1 MRRCERGTKMA
12 QHKMSS
18 GERRGRLCRTTVLAL
33 LAVTIVAGATTAAG
47 GQTERRLR
55 IAAQRHTDGRTEVAL
70 QQSHGDGQW
79 SDRMLPAQRFVAADT
94 PSWRWL
100 ASSPLTVRTTYGVQE
115 LRIAARRHADGSV
128 EVALQQR
135 HPDGTWGD
143 RLLPARRFIPADVTS
158 GRWLASSPL
167 AELEPPAEA
176 QAPDDPDPRNTAD
189 SEGAGAPEDR
199 DSDSPRALMSPN
211 GVPVAV
217 VGRTVGGYLVRTPC
231 GNTAEITA
239 GEPIEGVRVVLDPGH
254 GGRFEG
260 GAIGPNGVAE
270 HTLNLRLSRAI
281 LAELADRGI
290 AAATTRTGNYGSLL
304 SVRAAF
310 ADALEPDALIS
321 IHHNAP
327 TWQLGD
333 SPGTEVY
340 AQSVDD
346 ETPRA
351 TSERL
356 GGLLYEEI
364 TSALAMFADVSW
376 SRLPDAGV
384 LRVLSPDG
392 GDVYGMILRPATPA
406 VLVEYG
412 YLSNPSE
419 AELFATDDYIGIAA
433 TATANAIEAY
443 LDTDL
448 PGTGFV
454 ERPRVFDPASA
465 PSRCVEVRLE

>member
-1 MRRCERGTKMA
+1 MSAGARRSRF
-12 QHKMSS
+12 
-18 GERRGRLCRTTVLAL
+18 CRTTVLLL
-33 LAVTIVAGATTAAG
+33 LAVTIVAGVTMAAG
-47 GQTERRLR
+47 GQTEHRLR
-55 IAAQRHTDGRTEVAL
+55 IAARRHTDGRTEVAL
-70 QQSHGDGQW
+70 QQHHGEGEW
-79 SDRMLPAQRFVAADT
+79 SDRMLPSQRFVAADAR
-94 PSWRWL
+94 SRRWL
-100 ASSPLTVRTTYGVQE
+100 ASSPLTVVTTYGVQD

-128 EVALQQR
+128 EVALQQQR
-135 HPDGTWGD
+135 PDGTWGD
-143 RLLPARRFIPADVTS
+143 RILPARRIIPANARS

-167 AELEPPAEA
+167 AEPEPLDEA
-176 QAPDDPDPRNTAD
+176 APLGDPDLQTPGG
-189 SEGAGAPEDR
+189 SGPPEDG
-199 DSDSPRALMSPN
+199 DSDSPRALMSPT

-217 VGRTVGGYLVRTPC
+217 LGRTAGGYLVRTPC
-231 GNTAEITA
+231 GNTTVITT
-239 GEPIEGVRVVLDPGH
+239 GDPIEAVRVVLDPGH
-254 GGRFEG
+254 GGRFER
-260 GAIGPNGVAE
+260 GAVGPNGLFE

-281 LAELADRGI
+281 LAELAGRGI

-310 ADALEPDALIS
+310 ANALEADALIS

-327 TWQLGD
+327 TWRLGD

-340 AQSVDD
+340 VQSVDA

-356 GGLLYEEI
+356 GGLLYKEI

-384 LRVLSPDG
+384 LRVLFPDG
-392 GDVYGMILRPATPA
+392 GDAYGMILRPAMPA

-419 AELFATDDYIGIAA
+419 AELFDTDDYIGIAA

-443 LDTDL
+443 LGTDR

-454 ERPRVFDPASA
+454 ERPRVFDPAAA

>member
-1 MRRCERGTKMA
+1 MA
-12 QHKMSS
+12 QHEMSS

-55 IAAQRHTDGRTEVAL
+55 IAAQRHADGSTEVAL

-79 SDRMLPAQRFVAADT
+79 SDRMLPSQRFVAADT

-167 AELEPPAEA
+167 AELEPPGEA
-176 QAPDDPDPRNTAD
+176 QPPDDPDPRNTAD

-199 DSDSPRALMSPN
+199 DSDSPRALMSPT

-217 VGRTVGGYLVRTPC
+217 VRRTVGGYLVRTPC
-231 GNTAEITA
+231 GNTTEITA
-239 GEPIEGVRVVLDPGH
+239 GQPIEGVRVVLDPGH
-254 GGRFEG
+254 GGRWDS
-260 GAIGPNGVAE
+260 GAVGSNGLAE
-270 HTLNLRLSRAI
+270 HDLNLTLGRAI
-281 LAELADRGI
+281 LKELAARGI
-290 AAATTRTGNYGSLL
+290 PAVTTRTGNYGMWL
-304 SVRAAF
+304 SARAEF
-310 ADALEPDALIS
+310 ADATGADALIS

-327 TWQLGD
+327 TWRLGD

-340 AQSVDD
+340 VQSDAD
-346 ETPRA
+346 GTPRA
-351 TSERL
+351 ESARL
-356 GGLLYEEI
+356 GGLLYEEV
-364 TSALAMFADVSW
+364 TRAFAGFEGIAW
-376 SRLPDAGV
+376 SRLPNAGV
-384 LRVLSPDG
+384 LRVLLPDG
-392 GDVYGMILRPATPA
+392 GDAYGMIRRPATPA
-406 VLVEYG
+406 VLLEYG
-412 YLSNPSE
+412 
-419 AELFATDDYIGIAA
+419 
-433 TATANAIEAY
+433 
-443 LDTDL
+443 
-448 PGTGFV
+448 
-454 ERPRVFDPASA
+454 
-465 PSRCVEVRLE
+465 

>member
-1 MRRCERGTKMA
+1 MSAGARRSRFC
-12 QHKMSS
+12 Q
-18 GERRGRLCRTTVLAL
+18 TTVLLL
-33 LAVTIVAGATTAAG
+33 LAVTIVAGVTTAAG
-47 GQTERRLR
+47 GQTENRLR
-55 IAAQRHTDGRTEVAL
+55 IAAQRLTGGRTEVAL
-70 QQSHGDGQW
+70 QQHHGDGEW
-79 SDRMLPAQRFVAADT
+79 RDRMLPSKRFVAADA

-100 ASSPLTVRTTYGVQE
+100 ASSPLAVGTTHGVQE

-143 RLLPARRFIPADVTS
+143 RILPALRFVPADVTT
-158 GRWLASSPL
+158 GRWLASSPV
-167 AELEPPAEA
+167 AEPAPPDEIEPLDEAE
-176 QAPDDPDPRNTAD
+176 PVDDPDPETPGGGEGPTNSD
-189 SEGAGAPEDR
+189 SV
-199 DSDSPRALMSPN
+199 SPRALMSPT

-217 VGRTVGGYLVRTPC
+217 VGRTAGGYLVRTPC
-231 GNTAEITA
+231 GNTAEITT

-254 GGRFEG
+254 GGRFES
-260 GAIGPNGVAE
+260 GAVGPNGLFE
-270 HTLNLRLSRAI
+270 RTLNLRLSNAI
-281 LAELADRGI
+281 LAELAGRGI

-310 ADALEPDALIS
+310 ANALEADTMIS

-327 TWQLGD
+327 TWRLGN

-340 AQSVDD
+340 VQSVDA

-351 TSERL
+351 ESQRL

-392 GDVYGMILRPATPA
+392 GDAYGMILRPAMPA

-433 TATANAIEAY
+433 TATANAIESY
-443 LDTDL
+443 LGTDR

-454 ERPRVFDPASA
+454 ERPRVFDPAAA

>member
-1 MRRCERGTKMA
+1 
-12 QHKMSS
+12 MSP
-18 GERRGRLCRTTVLAL
+18 EAPRGRFFRTTVLAL
-33 LAVTIVAGATTAAG
+33 LVITIVAGVTTAAG
-47 GQTERRLR
+47 GQTEHRLR
-55 IAAQRHTDGRTEVAL
+55 IAAQRLTDGRTEVAL
-70 QQSHGDGQW
+70 QQHHGDGEW
-79 SDRMLPAQRFVAADT
+79 SDRMLPSKRFVAADA

-100 ASSPLTVRTTYGVQE
+100 ASSPLTVGTTHGVQE
-115 LRIAARRHADGSV
+115 LRIAARRHTDGSV

-135 HPDGTWGD
+135 QPDGTWGD
-143 RLLPARRFIPADVTS
+143 RRLPALRFIPADAAT

-167 AELEPPAEA
+167 AEPEPPGEAE
-176 QAPDDPDPRNTAD
+176 PLDDPDPRSPAD
-189 SEGAGAPEDR
+189 SEGSEPTEER
-199 DSDSPRALMSPN
+199 DSDAPGVLISPT

-217 VGRTVGGYLVRTPC
+217 LERTAGGYLVRTPC
-231 GNTAEITA
+231 GNTAEITT
-239 GEPIEGVRVVLDPGH
+239 GEPVEAVRVVLDPGH
-254 GGRFEG
+254 GGRFES
-260 GAIGPNGVAE
+260 GAVGPNGLAE
-270 HTLNLRLSRAI
+270 HALNLRLSNAI
-281 LAELADRGI
+281 LAELDGRGI
-290 AAATTRTGNYGSLL
+290 PAATTRTGNYGSLL
-304 SVRAAF
+304 SVRAALAEALE
-310 ADALEPDALIS
+310 ADALVS

-327 TWQLGD
+327 TWGLGD

-340 AQSVDD
+340 VQSVDD

-376 SRLPDAGV
+376 SRLPNAGV
-384 LRVLSPDG
+384 LRVLLPDG
-392 GDVYGMILRPATPA
+392 GDAYGMIRRPAMPA

-419 AELFATDDYIGIAA
+419 AELFATDDYIGVAA

-443 LDTDL
+443 LGSDR

-454 ERPRVFDPASA
+454 ERPRVFDPAAA

>member
-1 MRRCERGTKMA
+1 MSAGARRSRF
-12 QHKMSS
+12 
-18 GERRGRLCRTTVLAL
+18 CRTTVLLL
-33 LAVTIVAGATTAAG
+33 LAVTIVAGVTTAAG
-47 GQTERRLR
+47 GQTENRLR
-55 IAAQRHTDGRTEVAL
+55 IAAQRLTDGRTEVAL
-70 QQSHGDGQW
+70 QQHHGDGEW
-79 SDRMLPAQRFVAADT
+79 RDRMLPSKRFVAADA

-100 ASSPLTVRTTYGVQE
+100 ASSPLAVGTTHGVQD

-128 EVALQQR
+128 EVALQQQR
-135 HPDGTWGD
+135 PDGTWGD
-143 RLLPARRFIPADVTS
+143 RILPALRFVPADVTT
-158 GRWLASSPL
+158 GRWLASSPV
-167 AELEPPAEA
+167 AEPAPPDEIEPLDEAE
-176 QAPDDPDPRNTAD
+176 PVDDPDPETPGGGEGPTNSD
-189 SEGAGAPEDR
+189 SV
-199 DSDSPRALMSPN
+199 SPRALMSPT

-217 VGRTVGGYLVRTPC
+217 VGRTAGGYLVRTPC
-231 GNTAEITA
+231 GNTAEITT

-254 GGRFEG
+254 GGRFES
-260 GAIGPNGVAE
+260 GAVGPNGLFE
-270 HTLNLRLSRAI
+270 RTLNLRLSNAI
-281 LAELADRGI
+281 LAELAGRGI

-310 ADALEPDALIS
+310 ANALEADTMIS

-327 TWQLGD
+327 TWRLGN

-340 AQSVDD
+340 VQSVDA

-351 TSERL
+351 ESQRL

-376 SRLPDAGV
+376 SRLPNAGV

-392 GDVYGMILRPATPA
+392 GDAYGMILRPAMPA

-433 TATANAIEAY
+433 EATAEAIEAY
-443 LDTDL
+443 LSTDR

-454 ERPRVFDPASA
+454 ERPRVFDPAPA